1 MNLLLFSFCHSRA
14 GDLLW
19 LIELAKRGTF
29 NEWTIGPTPIVYE
42 TTFELLDP
50 L

>member
-1 MNLLLFSFCHSRA
+1 MNLLLLSFCHSRA
-14 GDLLW
+14 GDLPW
-19 LIELAKRGTF
+19 PIELAKRGTL

>member
-1 MNLLLFSFCHSRA
+1 MNLLLFRHSRSD
-14 GDLLW
+14 DLPW
-19 LIELAKRGTF
+19 LMELAKRGTVK
-29 NEWTIGPTPIVYE
+29 ELTIGPTQIVYE

>member
-19 LIELAKRGTF
+19 LIKLAKRGTF
-29 NEWTIGPTPIVYE
+29 NEWTIGPTPIIYE

>member
-14 GDLLW
+14 GDLLC

-29 NEWTIGPTPIVYE
+29 NDRCFKWFPGFLFVSGS
-42 TTFELLDP
+42 
-50 L
+50 

>member
-14 GDLLW
+14 GDLTW
-19 LIELAKRGTF
+19 LIELAKRSTF
-29 NEWTIGPTPIVYE
+29 NEWTIGPTQIVYE

>member
-1 MNLLLFSFCHSRA
+1 MNLLLFCFCHCRA
-14 GDLLW
+14 GDLPW
-19 LIELAKRGTF
+19 LIELAKRSTF
-29 NEWTIGPTPIVYE
+29 NEWTIGPTQIVYE

>member
-1 MNLLLFSFCHSRA
+1 MNLLLFCFCHSRA
-14 GDLLW
+14 GDLPW
-19 LIELAKRGTF
+19 LIELAKRSTF
-29 NEWTIGPTPIVYE
+29 NEWTIGPTQIVYE

>member
-1 MNLLLFSFCHSRA
+1 MNLLLFCFCQSGA
-14 GDLLW
+14 GDLPW
-19 LIELAKRGTF
+19 LIELAKRDTF
-29 NEWTIGPTPIVYE
+29 NEWTIGPTQIVYE